1 MYEKPSFIPD
11 CPIIYLRVTK
21 KLLRNLEVSLLQYI
35 YTYIYIYMCVC
46 VCVRA
51 RARVCMHTSA
61 RFPAS
66 YYETSHYKL
75 QTLNL
80 RTLSSLTFLFYK

>member
-1 MYEKPSFIPD
+1 MKSCGMYEKPSFIPD

-21 KLLRNLEVSLLQYI
+21 KLQRNLEVSLLQYI
-35 YTYIYIYMCVC
+35 YIYIYIYACAC
-46 VCVRA
+46 I
-51 RARVCMHTSA
+51 HTSA

-75 QTLNL
+75 
-80 RTLSSLTFLFYK
+80 